1 MNHRLLEMMVLT
13 EIEDRLNKRID
24 ELQRFLKEM
33 EEARAFGKESN
44 TLKISPVAGI
54 FEKAELQELK
64 KIRGDTE

>member
-1 MNHRLLEMMVLT
+1 MADRM
-13 EIEDRLNKRID
+13 EIEDRLNKEI
-24 ELQRFLKEM
+24 EKLERFLREM
-33 EEARAFGKESN
+33 EEARKFGEESN